1 MRHKTDPTALPST
14 GLLYTTAFR
23 LRDFLPS
30 VPLIFLVPAPT
41 LPGLCSILPTT
52 FSTAPSTLS
61 LMLGLRLWW
70 VAGARFLVTPAVE
83 RGLEVLALV
92 FLVVV
97 RLRDG
102 SVETVATTRGLEL
115 P

>member
-1 MRHKTDPTALPST
+1 
-14 GLLYTTAFR
+14 
-23 LRDFLPS
+23 
-30 VPLIFLVPAPT
+30 
-41 LPGLCSILPTT
+41 
-52 FSTAPSTLS
+52 
-61 LMLGLRLWW
+61 
-70 VAGARFLVTPAVE
+70 VTPAVE

-115 P
+115 PVVLRVEAIVDARLRYKMNGCIEETELESN